1 MCYDINHVKKGGII
15 MNIKKTNFTF
25 NDIEKAY
32 KILGLS
38 AIIINEEAIENAYQK
53 IIQNN
58 KQDLNNINKA
68 YQIIKEWLKI
78 RRNNDTYN
86 HCLSIL
92 NYLSRECQISN
103 LSTTI
108 PDILK
113 NDYQKAYN
121 DIKYLSKVISSMDN
135 PTLSK
140 VNSIKKELQQIIAT
154 FQDNLLNTYHRHNPH
169 VIIEELKAKLQ
180 GTEDI
185 YNLNHVY
192 EIIFNLLN
200 EAETTRINHIINS
213 KSNDIDVFY
222 EQFTAKKDYL
232 LIKNIIEQRK
242 ANFKENLVNQRF
254 QKIDLL
260 ELFIKEKIIINR
272 LFDQYT
278 LQKRSNQTISQ
289 DIQTLI
295 AYQIAKAQSDINYKN
310 YLYPLTS
317 INNSI
322 IYLSNN
328 IHNIDQNTFEWIIN
342 TSLQISL
349 SNEQSIK
356 DLNTSLNIICYTIKE
371 KNQPKEKKYTKRRK
385 K

>member
-1 MCYDINHVKKGGII
+1 

-121 DIKYLSKVISSMDN
+121 DIKYLSKVISSMAN

-140 VNSIKKELQQIIAT
+140 VNALKDELKQIITT
-154 FQDNLLNTYHRHNPH
+154 FQDNLLNTYHRHNQH

>member
-1 MCYDINHVKKGGII
+1 

-38 AIIINEEAIENAYQK
+38 AIIINEEAIENAYQNM
-53 IIQNN
+53 IQENQ
-58 KQDLNNINKA
+58 KDLNSINEA

-78 RRNNDTYN
+78 RRNNDTHN

-92 NYLSRECQISN
+92 NYLSRECQIN
-103 LSTTI
+103 DLSTTI

-121 DIKYLSKVISSMDN
+121 DIKYLYKVISSMDN

-180 GTEDI
+180 NSEDI

-192 EIIFNLLN
+192 ENIFNLLN

-213 KSNDIDVFY
+213 K
-222 EQFTAKKDYL
+222 
-232 LIKNIIEQRK
+232 NIIK
-242 ANFKENLVNQRF
+242 
-254 QKIDLL
+254 
-260 ELFIKEKIIINR
+260 
-272 LFDQYT
+272 
-278 LQKRSNQTISQ
+278 S
-289 DIQTLI
+289 
-295 AYQIAKAQSDINYKN
+295 
-310 YLYPLTS
+310 
-317 INNSI
+317 
-322 IYLSNN
+322 
-328 IHNIDQNTFEWIIN
+328 
-342 TSLQISL
+342 
-349 SNEQSIK
+349 
-356 DLNTSLNIICYTIKE
+356 
-371 KNQPKEKKYTKRRK
+371 
-385 K
+385 

>member
-1 MCYDINHVKKGGII
+1 MILIMSKKGGII
-15 MNIKKTNFTF
+15 MTMKTTNFTF
-25 NDIEKAY
+25 NDITDAY
-32 KILGLS
+32 KVLGLPK
-38 AIIINEEAIENAYQK
+38 ITTDEEAVKNAYQK
-53 IIQNN
+53 IIQNK
-58 KQDLNNINKA
+58 KQDLSNINKA
-68 YQIIKEWLKI
+68 YQMIKEWLKI

-140 VNSIKKELQQIIAT
+140 VNALKDELKQIITT
-154 FQDNLLNTYHRHNPH
+154 FQDNLLNTYHRHNQH

-278 LQKRSNQTISQ
+278 LQKRSNQTILQ

-371 KNQPKEKKYTKRRK
+371 KNQPKEKRRTKRRK

>member
-1 MCYDINHVKKGGII
+1 MTT
-15 MNIKKTNFTF
+15 KTISFTL
-25 NDIEKAY
+25 NDVTNAY
-32 KILGLS
+32 NVLGLPN
-38 AIIINEEAIENAYQK
+38 IIPNEEKVDSAYQN
-53 IIQNN
+53 IIQRS
-58 KQDLNNINKA
+58 KHDLNNINNA
-68 YQIIKEWLKI
+68 YRLIKEWLKI
-78 RRNNDTYN
+78 RQNHDTYN
-86 HCLSIL
+86 RCLSIL
-92 NYLSRECQISN
+92 NYLSKECQITD
-103 LSTTI
+103 LSSTI

-113 NDYQKAYN
+113 NDYQKTYN

-140 VNSIKKELQQIIAT
+140 VNSIKKELQQIIEN

-180 GTEDI
+180 NSEDI

-192 EIIFNLLN
+192 ENIFNLLN

-213 KSNDIDVFY
+213 KNNDIDTFY

-232 LIKNIIEQRK
+232 LVKNIIEQRK
-242 ANFKENLVNQRF
+242 ASFKENLANQRF

-278 LQKRSNQTISQ
+278 LQKRSNQTILQ

-295 AYQIAKAQSDINYKN
+295 AYQIAKAKSDINYKN

-322 IYLSNN
+322 TYLSNN

-356 DLNTSLNIICYTIKE
+356 NLNTSLNIICYTIKE
-371 KNQPKEKKYTKRRK
+371 KNQPQEKKTHQKTKKIDLKRNYLN
-385 K
+385 

>member
-1 MCYDINHVKKGGII
+1 

>member
-1 MCYDINHVKKGGII
+1 MT
-15 MNIKKTNFTF
+15 IKITNFTF
-25 NDIEKAY
+25 NDITDAY
-32 KILGLS
+32 KILGLPKITTDEG
-38 AIIINEEAIENAYQK
+38 IIKNAYQNM
-53 IIQNN
+53 IQENQ
-58 KQDLNNINKA
+58 KDLNSINEA

-78 RRNNDTYN
+78 RRNNDTHN

-92 NYLSRECQISN
+92 NYLSRECQIN
-103 LSTTI
+103 DLSTTI

-169 VIIEELKAKLQ
+169 VIIEELKVKLQ
-180 GTEDI
+180 NNEDT

-192 EIIFNLLN
+192 ETIFNLLN
-200 EAETTRINHIINS
+200 EAETTHINHIINS
-213 KSNDIDVFY
+213 KNNDIDAFY

-242 ANFKENLVNQRF
+242 ASFKENLASQRF

-278 LQKRSNQTISQ
+278 LQKRSNQTILQ

-295 AYQIAKAQSDINYKN
+295 AYQIAKTQNDINYKN
-310 YLYPLTS
+310 YLYPLIS
-317 INNSI
+317 IKKMI
-322 IYLSNN
+322 AYLSHH
-328 IHNIDQNTFEWIIN
+328 ISNIDFDTFEWIIN
-342 TSLQISL
+342 SSLQISL
-349 SNEQSIK
+349 SNNQSIK
-356 DLNTSLNIICYTIKE
+356 NLNTSLNIICYTIKE
-371 KNQPKEKKYTKRRK
+371 KYQTKRK
-385 K
+385 II

>member
-1 MCYDINHVKKGGII
+1 
-15 MNIKKTNFTF
+15 MNIKMINFTL

-32 KILGLS
+32 KVLGLS

-140 VNSIKKELQQIIAT
+140 VNALKDELKQIITT
-154 FQDNLLNTYHRHNPH
+154 FQDNLLNTYHRHNQH

-180 GTEDI
+180 NSEDT

-192 EIIFNLLN
+192 ETIFNLLN

-213 KSNDIDVFY
+213 KNNDIDAFY

-278 LQKRSNQTISQ
+278 LQKRSNQTILQ

-356 DLNTSLNIICYTIKE
+356 NLNTSLNIICYTIKE
-371 KNQPKEKKYTKRRK
+371 KNQPQEKKRTKRRK

>member
-1 MCYDINHVKKGGII
+1 
-15 MNIKKTNFTF
+15 MNIKMINFTL

-32 KILGLS
+32 KVLGLS
-38 AIIINEEAIENAYQK
+38 AIIINEEAIENAYQNM
-53 IIQNN
+53 IQENQ
-58 KQDLNNINKA
+58 KDLNSINEA
-68 YQIIKEWLKI
+68 YQMIKEWLKI

-121 DIKYLSKVISSMDN
+121 DIKYLYKVISSMDN

-180 GTEDI
+180 NSEDI

-192 EIIFNLLN
+192 ETIFNLLN

-213 KSNDIDVFY
+213 KNNDIDAFY

-232 LIKNIIEQRK
+232 LVKNIIEQRK
-242 ANFKENLVNQRF
+242 ASFKENLANKRF

-278 LQKRSNQTISQ
+278 LQKRSNQTILQ

-295 AYQIAKAQSDINYKN
+295 AYEIAKTQNDINYKN

-317 INNSI
+317 INRMVT
-322 IYLSNN
+322 YLSNN
-328 IHNIDQNTFEWIIN
+328 ISHIDRDTFEWIIN

-356 DLNTSLNIICYTIKE
+356 NLNTSLNIICYTIKE
-371 KNQPKEKKYTKRRK
+371 KNQPQEKKRTKRRK